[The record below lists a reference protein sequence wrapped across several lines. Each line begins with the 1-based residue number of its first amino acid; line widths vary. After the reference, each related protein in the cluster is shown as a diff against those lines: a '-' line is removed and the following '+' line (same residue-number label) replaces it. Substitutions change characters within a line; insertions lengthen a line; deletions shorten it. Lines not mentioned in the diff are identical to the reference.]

1 MRDRGKEGPRSA
13 AEIVWNLGLSTPSLV
28 LISIPWCLP
37 LPGEGP
43 RRGGV

>member
-13 AEIVWNLGLSTPSLV
+13 AEIAWNLGLSTPSLV
-28 LISIPWCLP
+28 LISIPWCFP